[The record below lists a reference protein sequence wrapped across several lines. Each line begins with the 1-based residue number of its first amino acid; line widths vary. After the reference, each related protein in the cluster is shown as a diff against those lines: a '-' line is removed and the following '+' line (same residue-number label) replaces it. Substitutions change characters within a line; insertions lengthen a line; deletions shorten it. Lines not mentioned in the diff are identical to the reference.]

1 MQPKVVIGIVTRD
14 RALILPKAIDSALAQ
29 NYGGLAV
36 CVSNDGSVDDTSA
49 LSERYPQITWID
61 WPESQG
67 YVAARNYLMRHDRSA
82 DYFASL
88 DDDSRFVKGDEV
100 SLAVN
105 YLEAHPDV
113 AVVAFDILSPDNQS
127 ARPRGG
133 PHATPTFIG
142 CGHVLRL
149 AAIKKAGGYVAAPG
163 GYGGEEKDLSLRLM
177 DAGYRLVLM
186 PGVHVWHDK
195 TAVARDLPEQHCSGV
210 SNDFAMTLRRTPF
223 VLLPV
228 ALIAK
233 LYRHFRFSQ
242 AHRLLPSFWKGLRLF
257 LRSAPELWQ
266 TREPVRFSTLQ
277 KYLRISRDRSYE

>member
-1 MQPKVVIGIVTRD
+1 MRPKVVIGIVTRD

-29 NYGGLAV
+29 NYGNLAV

-67 YVAARNYLMRHDRSA
+67 YVAARNYLMRQDRDA

-113 AVVAFDILSPDNQS
+113 AVVAFDILSPDNRKTRQRTEPQS
-127 ARPRGG
+127 A
-133 PHATPTFIG
+133 PTFIG
-142 CGHVLRL
+142 CGHIVRL
-149 AAIKKAGGYVAAPG
+149 AAIKKIGGYVAAPG
-163 GYGGEEKDLSLRLM
+163 GYGGEEKDLSLRIM
-177 DAGYRLVLM
+177 DADYRLVLM

-195 TAVARDLPEQHCSGV
+195 TAVARDLAEQHRSGV
-210 SNDFAMTLRRTPF
+210 CNDFGMTLRRTPL
-223 VLLPV
+223 VLLPI
-228 ALIAK
+228 ALHSK
-233 LYRHFRFSQ
+233 FHRHFRFAR
-242 AHRLLPSFWKGLRLF
+242 AHGLLPPFWQGLQLF
-257 LRSAPELWQ
+257 VQSVPDLWETRS
-266 TREPVRFSTLQ
+266 PVRFSTLQ
-277 KYLRISRDRSYE
+277 KYLKISRHHGYE